1 MTPHDGHVACTLRLD
16 DLRDLGS
23 AVARL
28 RRLFDLDADPAAID
42 DVLRADPAL
51 AASVAATPGI
61 RVPGAVDGE
70 ELVLRALLGQQISVA
85 AARTALTRLT
95 DALGERLATPDDDL
109 TTLFPTAASIAEH
122 AAEVMTGPRRRIDTV
137 QRVSAA
143 MADGTLA
150 VHVGRD
156 TDELR
161 ADLEAQPGIG
171 PWTSG
176 YVLARVLGSPDV
188 LLTTDIALR
197 KGAESLGLPNDQEG
211 LTARSQAWRPW
222 RSYAGM
228 HLWRAAAAASTR
240 RTA

>member
-1 MTPHDGHVACTLRLD
+1 
-16 DLRDLGS
+16 
-23 AVARL
+23 
-28 RRLFDLDADPAAID
+28 
-42 DVLRADPAL
+42 
-51 AASVAATPGI
+51 
-61 RVPGAVDGE
+61 
-70 ELVLRALLGQQISVA
+70 
-85 AARTALTRLT
+85 
-95 DALGERLATPDDDL
+95 
-109 TTLFPTAASIAEH
+109 
-122 AAEVMTGPRRRIDTV
+122 
-137 QRVSAA
+137 

-197 KGAESLGLPNDQEG
+197 KGAAALGLPNDQEG
-211 LTARSQAWRPW
+211 LTARAQAWRPW

-228 HLWRAAAAASTR
+228 HLWRAAAAATTR